1 MLRHI
6 HIRHPKPGTRP
17 GALVEHAD
25 PASNDTL
32 TVHALSLDAG
42 RPTRERMATTLDEAL
57 GALVEGSALHWLH
70 FEGDVPPAD
79 LARLGERFHLHP
91 LALEDVHN
99 HGQRP
104 KLDPYRNLIFIT
116 LALPVVPAASGYGQ
130 PETRLTIE
138 QVSLFIGDGF
148 VLSFHA
154 GRHDLFAPVRERMRL
169 ATDPITM
176 GQSSARAEH
185 LGHALADVV
194 VDSAF
199 DVVAAYGER
208 LDRLEDEIF
217 ETRTH
222 DLIGTIHDLRRALST
237 LGKTMRAQNEMIQR
251 WLTSDHPAIHI
262 ENRPYIRDIQDHAR
276 RVVDL
281 IDSYH
286 DATGALLDT
295 HLSLASMR
303 LNDIMRVL
311 TLIATVF
318 MPLSFIVGVYGMN
331 FDTASPWNM
340 PELGWRYGYPIVLGL
355 MGALV
360 VGMLVFFRRRGW
372 L

>member
-6 HIRHPKPGTRP
+6 RIRHPKPGTRP

-25 PASNDTL
+25 TGDAL
-32 TVHALSLDAG
+32 TIHALSLDAG
-42 RPTRERMATTLDEAL
+42 QPTREHTAATLDEAL
-57 GALVEGSALHWLH
+57 AALAEDSTLHWLH
-70 FEGDVPPAD
+70 FEGDLPSAD
-79 LARLGERFHLHP
+79 LTRLGERFHLHP

-104 KLDPYRNLIFIT
+104 KLDPYRNLVFIT
-116 LALPVVPAASGYGQ
+116 LALPVIPTSGARGQ
-130 PETRLTIE
+130 PDTRLTIE

-154 GRHDLFAPVRERMRL
+154 GRHDLFAPVREHL
-169 ATDPITM
+169 ASDPITM
-176 GQSSARAEH
+176 GESSARAEH

-194 VDSAF
+194 VDSGF

-217 ETRTH
+217 ETRRH
-222 DLIGTIHDLRRALST
+222 NMIGTIHDLRRALST
-237 LGKTMRAQNEMIQR
+237 LGKTLRAQHEMIQR
-251 WLTSDHPAIHI
+251 WLTSDHPALHI
-262 ENRPYIRDIQDHAR
+262 ENRPYIRDMQDHAR

-318 MPLSFIVGVYGMN
+318 MPLSFIVGLYGMN

-360 VGMLVFFRRRGW
+360 VAMLVFFRRRRW